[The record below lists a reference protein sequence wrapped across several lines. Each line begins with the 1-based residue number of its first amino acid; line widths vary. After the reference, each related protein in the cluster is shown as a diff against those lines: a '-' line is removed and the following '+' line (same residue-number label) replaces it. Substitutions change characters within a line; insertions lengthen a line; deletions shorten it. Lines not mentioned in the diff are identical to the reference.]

1 MIETT
6 WQRLAAPFSLQA
18 LTWRIVERAP
28 DQRSARVRPQL
39 RPEAVRSRFDT
50 VLTLAGW
57 SCAHQAVGDQAILCA
72 LYADGVSR
80 SVVVALAGRG
90 AETAADDA
98 FVYAAEQFGL
108 RPPADTGA
116 HYWVDYDPDNDIIL
130 YEPEVVSPEPA
141 APPLGA
147 EALQK
152 STGQQAIDR
161 LIDRLKEEGLG
172 LEVAKLVTA
181 HGGYGRDPAEARELY
196 ARLRQLY
203 KEATPS

>member
-6 WQRLAAPFSLQA
+6 WQRLAAPFSAQA

-39 RPEAVRSRFDT
+39 RPEAVRTRLDT

-57 SCAHQAVGDQAILCA
+57 SCAHQAVGEQALVCTVHA
-72 LYADGVSR
+72 EGVSR

-90 AETAADDA
+90 AETAAEDA
-98 FVYAAEQFGL
+98 FVYATEQLGL
-108 RPPADTGA
+108 RPPADTSA
-116 HYWVDYDPDNDIIL
+116 HYWVDYDPDNDTIL
-130 YEPEVVSPEPA
+130 YEPELVSPEPQV
-141 APPLGA
+141 PQLPA

-161 LIDRLKEEGLG
+161 LVDK
-172 LEVAKLVTA
+172 T
-181 HGGYGRDPAEARELY
+181 
-196 ARLRQLY
+196 
-203 KEATPS
+203 